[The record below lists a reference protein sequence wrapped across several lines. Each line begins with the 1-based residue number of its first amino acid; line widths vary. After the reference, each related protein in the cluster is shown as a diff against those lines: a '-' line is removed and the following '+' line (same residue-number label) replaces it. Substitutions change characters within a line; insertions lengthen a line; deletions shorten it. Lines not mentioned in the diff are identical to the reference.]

1 MCVNFSPSTGA
12 WIGLS
17 DAHTPGVFRW
27 STSRAA
33 TSWQNWHLDNP
44 RPCTYVIVFVVFKKT
59 VVSDHMVIDVSDNV
73 SVVSDHMFSG
83 CPCTMRRVTDS
94 VCKDDEK

>member
-1 MCVNFSPSTGA
+1 MMGRPNAIASITLTGVLST
-12 WIGLS
+12 
-17 DAHTPGVFRW
+17 
-27 STSRAA
+27 
-33 TSWQNWHLDNP
+33 
-44 RPCTYVIVFVVFKKT
+44 FVVFKKT